1 MVDGA
6 RPRFLCSEI
15 RASTLSVAA
24 KLHTMSNKYQ
34 NWSGLRILLITRID
48 QPMNSHS
55 WDLDQKYH
63 NLLEIRAS
71 TFSVAAK
78 LYTLSNKYQNWSSK
92 NYCKI
97 SWLTQL

>member
-34 NWSGLRILLITRID
+34 NWSGLRTLLITRID
-48 QPMNSHS
+48 Q
-55 WDLDQKYH
+55 
-63 NLLEIRAS
+63 LLKAIVGIWNKSIIIFLKLEPKL
-71 TFSVAAK
+71 AK
-78 LYTLSNKYQNWSSK
+78 LYTIYQNLSDK

-97 SWLTQL
+97 NWLTQL